1 MDYVN
6 GQMSMYNDRFAYST
20 CGGVH
25 KSNIQIALIT
35 PTFLSI
41 WKFYMCYFCD
51 LL

>member
-25 KSNIQIALIT
+25 KV
-35 PTFLSI
+35 TFN
-41 WKFYMCYFCD
+41 
-51 LL
+51 

>member
-25 KSNIQIALIT
+25 ESKHST
-35 PTFLSI
+35 SI
-41 WKFYMCYFCD
+41 DNTYSSKFMKFYMC
-51 LL
+51 